1 MHNIQIL
8 IVDLGFQYTLV
19 IGRTLR
25 ELGFRSAILSS
36 EKAKGWL
43 KNNKPKAIIFSGGSA
58 SVYEE
63 NAPTPPKEIL
73 KLNVPILGICFGMHW
88 LVQELGGVITPHQEH
103 KEYGTA
109 KIKLSISDNLFL
121 QTKPNQV
128 VWASHGDSVTQTSSN
143 FKIIATSNNEQTIA
157 AISNIKRKIW
167 GVQFHPEVTQTEQG
181 KDILQNFLTLSKCKK
196 DWNPKNVIKEIR
208 NEVKQAMNKKK
219 AIIGF
224 SGGVDSSTLSA
235 VLSPILKNR
244 LLAVCIETGALRKD
258 EMQEVKLNAM
268 AVGVQLKIVKASSD
282 FQKAMGQTVHS
293 EMKRMRFKK
302 LYGKILEKVAKDF
315 DADFII
321 QGTLATALIESGKVG
336 EADMIK
342 THHNTGLNL
351 NIKELHPFRNLF
363 KYEIRELAKEL
374 KLPLSIVKR
383 QPFPGPGLFLRVVGK
398 PPIIKR
404 LSIVKWADYE
414 ITKILKKHKLY
425 NKLSQLVVALICVP
439 TVGIKGDKRSYKDAI
454 VIRAIQTS
462 DFMTARG
469 FQFPPNTRRELQ
481 SSITKHPEVT
491 RVWFDENDKPP
502 ATTEFE

>member
-1 MHNIQIL
+1 MP
-8 IVDLGFQYTLV
+8 V
-19 IGRTLR
+19 
-25 ELGFRSAILSS
+25 
-36 EKAKGWL
+36 
-43 KNNKPKAIIFSGGSA
+43 
-58 SVYEE
+58 
-63 NAPTPPKEIL
+63 
-73 KLNVPILGICFGMHW
+73 LGICYGMHW

-208 NEVKQAMNKKK
+208 NEIEQVMNGKK

-235 VLSPILKNR
+235 VLAPVLKNN
-244 LLAVCIETGALRKD
+244 LLAMCIDTGALRKD
-258 EMQEVKLNAM
+258 EIQEIKLNAT
-268 AVGVQLKIVKASSD
+268 AVGVPLKVVRASRD
-282 FQKAMGQTVHS
+282 FQKAIGQTVHS
-293 EMKRMRFKK
+293 ETKRMRFKK

-321 QGTLATALIESGKVG
+321 QGTLATDLIESGKVG
-336 EADMIK
+336 KADMIK

-363 KYEIRELAKEL
+363 KYEVRELAKEL
-374 KLPLSIVKR
+374 KLPFSIVER
-383 QPFPGPGLFLRVVGK
+383 QPFPGPGLFLRIVGK
-398 PPIIKR
+398 PPTLKR
-404 LSIVKWADYE
+404 LSIIRWADYE
-414 ITKILKKHKLY
+414 ITKILKKHKVY
-425 NKLSQLVVALICVP
+425 NKLSQLVVALICIP

-469 FQFPPNTRRELQ
+469 FQFSPNIRRELQ
-481 SSITKHPEVT
+481 SIITKHPEVT